1 MSSNKAIES
10 KPIYRIILLA
20 DREPYDHGD
29 YYDEGGNH
37 TPESQAAGEAEVNAL
52 IDQHGV
58 WGFVVEKW
66 VHAGEKCILRLNGR
80 PGVASWSRWEHV
92 DSCFGFIGND
102 DCMLSKA
109 LARIPAGYGE
119 VRVVDED
126 GREINTA
133 TK

>member
-1 MSSNKAIES
+1 MTNNKAIES
-10 KPIYRIILLA
+10 KPVYRIMLLA
-20 DREPYDHGD
+20 ECEPYDHGD

-37 TPESQAAGEAEVNAL
+37 TPESQVAGEAEVNAL

-58 WGFVVEKW
+58 WGFVVEKR
-66 VHAGEKCILRLNGR
+66 VHAGEKCISRLNGR

-102 DCMLSKA
+102 DYMLSEA
-109 LARIPAGYGE
+109 LTRIPAGCGE
-119 VRVVDED
+119 VSIVGEN